1 MAQPIPEVLDYI
13 VILNV
18 KFGVLICLQYKYV
31 VSPTAISRHLSD
43 KYKTLIELRKQL
55 DEYIRGFPFQYDY
68 TSVQL
73 SSNRSVLQSIIPV
86 LDRHLC
92 KDCPYKTQSR
102 DAMKKHG
109 NKEYNKKRVA
119 DKDLYEVIQLQS
131 WFNNRRVQYW
141 IVDQSKQYEQER

>member
-1 MAQPIPEVLDYI
+1 MAQPIPEALDHI
-13 VILNV
+13 VALNV
-18 KFGVLICLQYKYV
+18 EFGVLICLQCKYA

-43 KYKTLIELRKQL
+43 KHKTPIELRKQL

-73 SSNRSVLQSIIPV
+73 PSNGSVPQPIIPV
-86 LDRHLC
+86 LDGHLC

-109 NKEYNKKRVA
+109 NKEHNKKRVA
-119 DKDLYEVIQLQS
+119 D
-131 WFNNRRVQYW
+131 
-141 IVDQSKQYEQER
+141 